1 MGALSEIVAEREACD
16 AVLAGLGHNQP
27 PEPTPFEAIQVHITD
42 LTETAKGF
50 LDGTGVTTQAEAD
63 AVAKLLD
70 EGRKATKAADAA
82 RAEEKKPHDDAGKA
96 VQAKWKPLVE
106 AGERISAICKQALA
120 PYLEAQEAEKRRIA
134 EEARKAAEAKAAELA
149 EAARQAS
156 ATDLAAQEQVA
167 ALEKEAKAAATRASR
182 AEKDKAHGVGGARAA
197 TLRTTYRPV
206 IVNGVEAARWA
217 WQNRRTDCEAFFLS
231 LAETEVREG
240 RHQIPGFTVEAVR
253 SVV

>member
-1 MGALSEIVAEREACD
+1 MGRVAEIVADREACE
-16 AVLAGLGHNQP
+16 ATLAAIGHNQP
-27 PEPTPFEAIQVHITD
+27 PEPTPFEAIQVHVAD

-50 LDGTGVTTQAEAD
+50 LDGSGVTTQAEAD
-63 AVAKLLD
+63 ALAKLMD

-82 RAEEKKPHDDAGKA
+82 RAEEKRPHDEAAKA
-96 VQAKWKPLVE
+96 VQAKWKPLME
-106 AGERISAICKQALA
+106 AGDRIVAICKQALA

-149 EAARQAS
+149 EAARKAS
-156 ATDLAAQEQVA
+156 ATDLEAQEQVA
-167 ALEKEAKAAATRASR
+167 ALEKEAKAAAIQANR

-206 IVNGVEAARWA
+206 MVDGVAAARWC
-217 WQNRRTDCEAFFLS
+217 WENRREECEAFFLS
-231 LAETEVREG
+231 LAVVEVRNG
-240 RHQIPGFTVEAVR
+240 KRALPGFDVIEDR